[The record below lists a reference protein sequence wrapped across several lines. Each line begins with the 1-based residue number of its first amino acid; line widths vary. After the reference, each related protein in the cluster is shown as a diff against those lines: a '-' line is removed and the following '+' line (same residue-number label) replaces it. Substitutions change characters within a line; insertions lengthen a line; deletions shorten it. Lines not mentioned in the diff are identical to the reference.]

1 MNRKWWQ
8 KEIVY
13 QIYPKSFNDSNGDGI
28 GDIKGIT
35 EKLDYLNNLGVT
47 MLWICPI
54 YKSPM
59 DDNGYDISDYFDL
72 APEFG
77 TMEDLDELIEK
88 ANKKGIKIILDL
100 VINHT
105 SDEHK
110 WFEEAISIQ
119 RASTMT
125 IISLKMDKK
134 FQITGD
140 QYLVVVF
147 GRKLKE
153 EMNTT
158 FMPLVRNNL
167 I

>member
-1 MNRKWWQ
+1 M
-8 KEIVY
+8 
-13 QIYPKSFNDSNGDGI
+13 S
-28 GDIKGIT
+28 
-35 EKLDYLNNLGVT
+35 
-47 MLWICPI
+47 
-54 YKSPM
+54 
-59 DDNGYDISDYFDL
+59 ISGSKRL
-72 APEFG
+72 
-77 TMEDLDELIEK
+77 
-88 ANKKGIKIILDL
+88 L
-100 VINHT
+100 V
-105 SDEHK
+105 
-110 WFEEAISIQ
+110 IQ